1 MSIYRSAG
9 CPKPGAKIRRRD
21 EMLLDAPRA
30 EASPVV
36 KTDADEWLMARGGNS
51 GAVAKIKSAQGFS
64 PLERFSFESL
74 L

>member
-9 CPKPGAKIRRRD
+9 CPKPGAKIRRRE

-30 EASPVV
+30 EVSPAVE
-36 KTDADEWLMARGGNS
+36 TEADEWLMARGGDS
-51 GAVAKIKSAQGFS
+51 GVAAEIKSGQGFS